1 MRRLPSIE
9 RKISEIKRE
18 DVRVRI
24 MGFVIDKDIDNQVIV
39 VDDGTGR
46 AVVFVDEENIKRVE
60 EGQLVRIIGKVKK
73 GETIE
78 IFAEVVQDFSKLDL
92 NLYEQVRYICE
103 KMR

>member
-9 RKISEIKRE
+9 RKISEIKEE

-24 MGFVIDKDIDNQVIV
+24 MGFIIDKDSENQIV
-39 VDDGTGR
+39 VIDDGTGR
-46 AVVFVDEENIKRVE
+46 AIVFVDEEVLKRLE
-60 EGQLVRIIGKVKK
+60 EGQLVRVIGKVKK

-78 IFAEVVQDFSKLDL
+78 IFAEVVQDFSGLDL

-103 KMR
+103 KMK

>member
-9 RKISEIKRE
+9 RKISEIE
-18 DVRVRI
+18 ADDVRVRVL
-24 MGFVIDKDIDNQVIV
+24 GFIIDKDIENQVIV

-46 AVVFVDEENIKRVE
+46 AIVFVDEEVLKRLE
-60 EGQLVRIIGKVKK
+60 EGQLVRVIGKVKK

-92 NLYEQVRYICE
+92 NLYEQVRYMCE